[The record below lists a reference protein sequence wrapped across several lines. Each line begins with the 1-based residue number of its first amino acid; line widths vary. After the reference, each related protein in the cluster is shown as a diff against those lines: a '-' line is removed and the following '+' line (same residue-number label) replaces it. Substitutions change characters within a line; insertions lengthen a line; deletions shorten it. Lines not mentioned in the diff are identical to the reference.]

1 MINNTTI
8 WLTILVEPSRIKWK
22 LGTIVLAETLF
33 TWVITNYKNKA
44 GNSIINQWEG
54 GRRDNSRL
62 LLNNN
67 HILRN
72 TLQTLL
78 IQVLM
83 PVLVYIKKQG
93 VLLNRGLFPDK
104 QMLIFELKY
113 TKIRE
118 SFITFKVRNKKTWT
132 SCFTTLMILIKLHR
146 VPMVVDRL
154 LEDLARKAE
163 EDTCLTMAHQEA
175 LRLKVECELKTTS
188 TNQKI

>member
-1 MINNTTI
+1 M
-8 WLTILVEPSRIKWK
+8 
-22 LGTIVLAETLF
+22 
-33 TWVITNYKNKA
+33 ITNYKNKA

-54 GRRDNSRL
+54 GRRDSSRL

-118 SFITFKVRNKKTWT
+118 SFTTFKVRNKKT
-132 SCFTTLMILIKLHR
+132 
-146 VPMVVDRL
+146 
-154 LEDLARKAE
+154 
-163 EDTCLTMAHQEA
+163 
-175 LRLKVECELKTTS
+175 
-188 TNQKI
+188 